1 MKNKLILTFVAF
13 ITVIVSVLIVA
24 SLGSY
29 SQQQTGIGVNYVV
42 AESEVQAQTPAFD
55 TSNFSNPLEINN
67 KYFPLK
73 PGTHNDL

>member
-1 MKNKLILTFVAF
+1 MKNKLILTFVAV

-42 AESEVQAQTPAFD
+42 ATSEV
-55 TSNFSNPLEINN
+55 
-67 KYFPLK
+67 
-73 PGTHNDL
+73 